1 MQELLTNQWFITIV
15 LLLNAIVAGQVMWF
29 AINSEQSTI
38 LKTIVFTIGGV
49 LAICVGGIFKSP
61 AFVLTP
67 EAQLFDFHQL
77 GPLWLFINA
86 FIGLFIISSFIKNTK
101 VSDALSYTA
110 IIIALI
116 GDYLVWTGIQ
126 EFGMRYMPTI
136 LFFTICI
143 YSGVGL
149 VIYQI
154 KVATNEKMKNRLPYV
169 FAGVL
174 FTVIC
179 INAFNTYQLV
189 RETSYDAVSEG
200 WE

>member
-29 AINSEQSTI
+29 AINSEQSKI

>member
-1 MQELLTNQWFITIV
+1 MQELLTNQWFISIV

-29 AINSEQSTI
+29 AINIKQSKMLQI
-38 LKTIVFTIGGV
+38 IVFTIGGT
-49 LAICVGGIFKSP
+49 LAICIGGIFKSP
-61 AFVLTP
+61 AFLLAP
-67 EAQLFDFHQL
+67 EAQLFDFHQF

-86 FIGLFIISSFIKNTK
+86 FIGLFITSSFIKNTK

-143 YSGVGL
+143 YSAVGL

-174 FTVIC
+174 FAVIC
-179 INAFNTYQLV
+179 MNAFNTYQLV

>member
-1 MQELLTNQWFITIV
+1 MQELLTNQWFISIV

-29 AINSEQSTI
+29 AINSEQSKI

-61 AFVLTP
+61 VFVLTP

-179 INAFNTYQLV
+179 MNAFNTYQLV

>member
-1 MQELLTNQWFITIV
+1 MQELLTNQWFISIV

-29 AINSEQSTI
+29 AINIKQSKMLQI
-38 LKTIVFTIGGV
+38 IVFTIGGT
-49 LAICVGGIFKSP
+49 LAICIGGIFKSP
-61 AFVLTP
+61 AFLLAP
-67 EAQLFDFHQL
+67 EAQLFDFHQF

-86 FIGLFIISSFIKNTK
+86 FIGLFITSSFIKNTK
-101 VSDALSYTA
+101 VSDALTYTA

-143 YSGVGL
+143 YSAVGL

-174 FTVIC
+174 FAVIC
-179 INAFNTYQLV
+179 MNAFNTYQLV

>member
-29 AINSEQSTI
+29 AINSEQSKI

-179 INAFNTYQLV
+179 MNAFNTYQLV

>member
-1 MQELLTNQWFITIV
+1 MQELLTNQWFISIV

-29 AINSEQSTI
+29 AINIKQSKMLQI
-38 LKTIVFTIGGV
+38 IVFTIGGT
-49 LAICVGGIFKSP
+49 LAICIGGIFKSP
-61 AFVLTP
+61 AFLLAP
-67 EAQLFDFHQL
+67 EAQLFNFHQL

-86 FIGLFIISSFIKNTK
+86 FIGLFVISSFIKNTK

-143 YSGVGL
+143 YSAVGL

-154 KVATNEKMKNRLPYV
+154 K
-169 FAGVL
+169 
-174 FTVIC
+174 
-179 INAFNTYQLV
+179 
-189 RETSYDAVSEG
+189 D
-200 WE
+200 

>member
-1 MQELLTNQWFITIV
+1 MLQI
-15 LLLNAIVAGQVMWF
+15 
-29 AINSEQSTI
+29 
-38 LKTIVFTIGGV
+38 IVFTIGGT
-49 LAICVGGIFKSP
+49 LAICIGGIFKSP
-61 AFVLTP
+61 AFLLAP

-143 YSGVGL
+143 YSAVGL

-174 FTVIC
+174 FAVIC
-179 INAFNTYQLV
+179 MNAFNTYQLV
-189 RETSYDAVSEG
+189 RETSYDEVSEG

>member
-1 MQELLTNQWFITIV
+1 MQELLTNQWFISIV

-29 AINSEQSTI
+29 AINIKQSKMLQI
-38 LKTIVFTIGGV
+38 IVFTIGGT
-49 LAICVGGIFKSP
+49 LAICIGGIFKSP
-61 AFVLTP
+61 AFLLAP

-77 GPLWLFINA
+77 GPLWLFINV
-86 FIGLFIISSFIKNTK
+86 FIGLFIISSFVKNTK

-143 YSGVGL
+143 YSAVGL

-174 FTVIC
+174 FAVIC
-179 INAFNTYQLV
+179 MNAFNTYQLV

>member
-29 AINSEQSTI
+29 AINIKQSKILQTI
-38 LKTIVFTIGGV
+38 IFAIGGV

-143 YSGVGL
+143 YSAVGL

-174 FTVIC
+174 FAVIC
-179 INAFNTYQLV
+179 MNAFNTYQLV
-189 RETSYDAVSEG
+189 RETSYNEVSEG

>member
-29 AINSEQSTI
+29 AINSEQSKI

-61 AFVLTP
+61 TFVLTP

-179 INAFNTYQLV
+179 MNAFNTYQLV

>member
-1 MQELLTNQWFITIV
+1 MQELLTNQWFISIV

-29 AINSEQSTI
+29 ALNIKQSRMLQI
-38 LKTIVFTIGGV
+38 IVFTIGGT
-49 LAICVGGIFKSP
+49 LAICIGGIFKSP
-61 AFVLTP
+61 AFLIAP
-67 EAQLFDFHQL
+67 EAQLFNFHQL

-86 FIGLFIISSFIKNTK
+86 FIGLFVISSFIKNTK

-143 YSGVGL
+143 YSAVGL

-174 FTVIC
+174 FAVIC
-179 INAFNTYQLV
+179 MNAFNTYQLV
-189 RETSYDAVSEG
+189 RETSYDEVSEG

>member
-29 AINSEQSTI
+29 AINSEQSKI

-61 AFVLTP
+61 AFILAP

>member
-1 MQELLTNQWFITIV
+1 MQELLTNQWFISIV

-29 AINSEQSTI
+29 ALNIKQSRMLQI
-38 LKTIVFTIGGV
+38 IVFTIGGT
-49 LAICVGGIFKSP
+49 LAICIGGIFKSP
-61 AFVLTP
+61 AFLIAP
-67 EAQLFDFHQL
+67 EAQLFDFHQF

-86 FIGLFIISSFIKNTK
+86 FIGLFITSSFIKNTK
-101 VSDALSYTA
+101 VSDALTYTA

-143 YSGVGL
+143 YSAVGL

-174 FTVIC
+174 FAVIC
-179 INAFNTYQLV
+179 MNAFNTYQLV
-189 RETSYDAVSEG
+189 RETSYDEVSEG

>member
-1 MQELLTNQWFITIV
+1 MQELLTNQWFISIV

-29 AINSEQSTI
+29 AINIKQSKMLQI
-38 LKTIVFTIGGV
+38 IVFTIGGT
-49 LAICVGGIFKSP
+49 LAICIGGIFKSP
-61 AFVLTP
+61 AFLLAP
-67 EAQLFDFHQL
+67 EAQLFDFHQF

-86 FIGLFIISSFIKNTK
+86 FIGLFITSSFIKNTK
-101 VSDALSYTA
+101 VSDALTYTA

-143 YSGVGL
+143 YSAVGL

-174 FTVIC
+174 FAVIC
-179 INAFNTYQLV
+179 MNAFNTYQLV
-189 RETSYDAVSEG
+189 RETSYDEVSEG

>member
-1 MQELLTNQWFITIV
+1 MQELLTNQWFISIV

-29 AINSEQSTI
+29 AINIKQSKMLQI
-38 LKTIVFTIGGV
+38 IVFTIGGT
-49 LAICVGGIFKSP
+49 LAICIGGIFKSP
-61 AFVLTP
+61 AFLLAP
-67 EAQLFDFHQL
+67 EAQLFDFHQF

-86 FIGLFIISSFIKNTK
+86 FIGLFITSSFIKNTK

-143 YSGVGL
+143 YSAVGL

-174 FTVIC
+174 FAVIC
-179 INAFNTYQLV
+179 MNAFNTYQLV
-189 RETSYDAVSEG
+189 RETSYDEVSEG

>member
-1 MQELLTNQWFITIV
+1 MQELLTNQWFISIV

-29 AINSEQSTI
+29 AINIKQS
-38 LKTIVFTIGGV
+38 KTLQIIVFTIGGT
-49 LAICVGGIFKSP
+49 LAICIGGIFKSP
-61 AFVLTP
+61 AFLLAP

-143 YSGVGL
+143 YSAVGL

-174 FTVIC
+174 FAVIC
-179 INAFNTYQLV
+179 MNAFSTYQLV

>member
-1 MQELLTNQWFITIV
+1 MQELLTNQWFISIV

-29 AINSEQSTI
+29 ALNIKQSRMLQI
-38 LKTIVFTIGGV
+38 IVFTIGGT
-49 LAICVGGIFKSP
+49 LAICIGGIFKSP
-61 AFVLTP
+61 AFLLAP
-67 EAQLFDFHQL
+67 EAQLFDFHQF

-86 FIGLFIISSFIKNTK
+86 FIGLFITSSFIKNTK
-101 VSDALSYTA
+101 VSDALTYTA

-143 YSGVGL
+143 YSAVGL

-174 FTVIC
+174 FAVIC
-179 INAFNTYQLV
+179 MNAFNTYQLV

>member
-29 AINSEQSTI
+29 AINSKQSKI

-61 AFVLTP
+61 AFMLTP